1 MILTY
6 NKIIPED
13 RYSWYTYDT
22 VNLFDRIKLGVK
34 VFESVNRIKY
44 ISSNRKEQSILMGK
58 VKGTSL
64 KPPEFGGKAIIHDKD
79 TIIISIVRK
88 LYELQNISK
97 HKNLEVFDLDE
108 VLKIWKKVGEEVKIK
123 KKYIDIVEEIFEKW
137 KERSYSRG
145 VMHGDIGMQNII
157 HNGYEVTDFIDFEEV
172 MWGYPILDASEIF
185 LDLHYTWGKDWSD
198 KFLEEYVKVPSQR
211 GSRRPILI
219 PFEEVELMQRTRII
233 LLAAMVRKNCKDKE
247 EVNKVVNDFNSIE
260 GWADWANYEN
270 KELDYYL
277 EN

>member
-6 NKIIPED
+6 NKIIPKG

-58 VKGTSL
+58 AKGTNLNS
-64 KPPEFGGKAIIHDKD
+64 PEFGGKAPMHNID
-79 TIIISIVRK
+79 TLVTSIVRK
-88 LYELQNISK
+88 LNTLQSLPK
-97 HKNLEVFDLDE
+97 HKDLEVFNLDKI
-108 VLKIWKKVGEEVKIK
+108 LKLWKQVGDEVKIK
-123 KKYIDIVEEIFEKW
+123 KKYIEEVEEIFKKW
-137 KERSYSRG
+137 KDREYSRG
-145 VMHGDIGMQNII
+145 VIHGDIGVQNLM
-157 HNGYEVTDFIDFEEV
+157 HDGYEVTDIVVFEEGP
-172 MWGYPILDASEIF
+172 WGYPILDATVMF
-185 LDLHYTWGKDWSD
+185 LDLHYVWGNKVSE
-198 KFLEEYVKVPSQR
+198 KFLDEYIKVPSQR

-219 PFEEVELMQRTRII
+219 PFEEVELMQRTRLI
-233 LLAAMVRKNCKDKE
+233 LLAAMVIKNCKDKE
-247 EVNKVVNDFNSIE
+247 EVNKVVNAFNGMS
-260 GWADWANYEN
+260 GWAEWAHYEN